1 MVMVPASAG
10 PAKAADAANTPSRV
24 RNIGRRRILYGSIQ
38 QATGLAEPS
47 GWHSVA
53 TSGAF
58 RARIVRTFTA
68 ELAPGLETITVI
80 SVPTLSCFLSTGASS
95 RRPAVFLNFR

>member
-1 MVMVPASAG
+1 MVIVPASAG
-10 PAKAADAANTPSRV
+10 PAKTADATSTPSTV
-24 RNIGRRRILYGSIQ
+24 TNVERRRILYGSIQ

-47 GWHSVA
+47 GWHSVV

-68 ELAPGLETITVI
+68 EVAPGLETITVI
-80 SVPTLSCFLSTGASS
+80 SVPTLSCFLSTGDSN
-95 RRPAVFLNFR
+95 RRPAV